1 MLDELLLSKMPPD
14 STLAVINSVM
24 AVLDETQ
31 SLQKAKKVMSNRQAF
46 LTRLVNFPCESLALL
61 KVKQIKQYLAKSS
74 YQEKTIKKTN

>member
-1 MLDELLLSKMPPD
+1 MLDELLLNKMPPD

-46 LTRLVNFPCESLALL
+46 LTRLATFPCESLSLI
-61 KVKQIKQYLAKSS
+61 KVKQLKQYLAKPS
-74 YQEKTIKKTN
+74 Y